1 MGKEIKYLTWS
12 ELNDIFQDVYA
23 TGWPAPKLSG
33 DDEPFTFVQINYDY
47 AYTSNSHQWRMTQEI
62 LKLLGVEENKE

>member
-1 MGKEIKYLTWS
+1 MSKEIKYLTWF

-33 DDEPFTFVQINYDY
+33 DDEQFAVLIQQASMRKNG
-47 AYTSNSHQWRMTQEI
+47 
-62 LKLLGVEENKE
+62 LKIPTLEVEE

>member
-1 MGKEIKYLTWS
+1 MSKEIKYLTWS

-33 DDEPFTFVQINYDY
+33 DDEQFALLIQQASMRKNG
-47 AYTSNSHQWRMTQEI
+47 
-62 LKLLGVEENKE
+62 LKIPTLENEE

>member
-1 MGKEIKYLTWS
+1 MSKEIKYLTWS

-33 DDEPFTFVQINYDY
+33 DDEQFALLIQQASMRKNG
-47 AYTSNSHQWRMTQEI
+47 
-62 LKLLGVEENKE
+62 LKIPTLEKEE

>member
-1 MGKEIKYLTWS
+1 MSKEIKYLTWS

-33 DDEPFTFVQINYDY
+33 DDEQFAVLIQQASMRKNG
-47 AYTSNSHQWRMTQEI
+47 
-62 LKLLGVEENKE
+62 LKIPTLEKED

>member
-1 MGKEIKYLTWS
+1 MNKEIKYLTWS

-33 DDEPFTFVQINYDY
+33 DDEQFAVLIQQATMRKNG
-47 AYTSNSHQWRMTQEI
+47 
-62 LKLLGVEENKE
+62 LKIPTLEKEE

>member
-1 MGKEIKYLTWS
+1 MSKEIKYLTWF

-33 DDEPFTFVQINYDY
+33 DDEQFAVLIQQASMRKNG
-47 AYTSNSHQWRMTQEI
+47 
-62 LKLLGVEENKE
+62 LKMPTLEVEE